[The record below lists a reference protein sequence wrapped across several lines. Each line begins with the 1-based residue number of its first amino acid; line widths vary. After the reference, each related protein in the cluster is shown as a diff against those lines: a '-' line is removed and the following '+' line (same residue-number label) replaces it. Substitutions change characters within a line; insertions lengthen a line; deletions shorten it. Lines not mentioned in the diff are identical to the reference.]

1 MSRNPDDLAEAV
13 RDDGR
18 RVGPPLRAL
27 ATNKRFLHDT
37 PQPSPGLVAE
47 ETAPFAMLL
56 RDDCRLGRCPFV
68 TPPACNTASSR
79 QPGTPPPA
87 TVTRSAHAQSPLPER
102 SQAIPGAADVFPRW
116 TDVRL
121 AVGAVGRSI

>member
-79 QPGTPPPA
+79 QPGTPPPP
-87 TVTRSAHAQSPLPER
+87 PLLDRPMPNR
-102 SQAIPGAADVFPRW
+102 PCPSV
-116 TDVRL
+116 V
-121 AVGAVGRSI
+121 